1 MEAFLD
7 NGNKD
12 IHGDGN
18 PDLSLHRIF
27 GSTVEGLDSQML
39 LDPLEEEFDLPA
51 ALVKFCN
58 GECRQSE
65 VVGQKNNPSFLFG
78 IVETDASELFRKVLL
93 GIESLAGWNVSQ
105 AFPIGQLGKGH
116 A

>member
-7 NGNKD
+7 NSDKD

-51 ALVKFCN
+51 ALVEFCDR
-58 GECRQSE
+58 ECRQSE
-65 VVGQKNNPSFLFG
+65 VVGQKDKPSFLFG
-78 IVETDASELFRKVLL
+78 IVETDAPELRRKILF
-93 GIESLAGWNVSQ
+93 GI
-105 AFPIGQLGKGH
+105 
-116 A
+116 